1 MTTLNIID
9 ARLVEVVS
17 AELQAESDF
26 KAIAYAL
33 DIDAQMP
40 GGFGY
45 RNFTTAYKK
54 FAADNPTPLMLLQA
68 SDHGRTFIAANQYE
82 GDKATSAMVYVLW
95 KVWQAKASASGGILR
110 AEIKARWD
118 EMQRARDER
127 TALHIAVSRICKNK
141 PDDTFEAGL
150 KANVVGM
157 LETAGATSL
166 AGLAKPDV
174 GKLL

>member
-1 MTTLNIID
+1 MTTLNTID

-17 AELQAESDF
+17 AELQAEGEF
-26 KAIAYAL
+26 KPIAYAL
-33 DIDAQMP
+33 DIDTHMS

-45 RNFTTAYKK
+45 RNFTVAYKK
-54 FAADNPTPLMLLQA
+54 FAADNPTPRMLLQA
-68 SDHGRTFIAANQYE
+68 SDHGRAFIAANNYE

-95 KVWQAKASASGGILR
+95 KVWQAKAGANGGILR

-118 EMQRARDER
+118 EMQRARDDR
-127 TALHIAVSRICKNK
+127 TNLQIAVNRACKNK
-141 PDDTFEAGL
+141 PNDSFEAGM
-150 KANVVGM
+150 KANMIGM